1 MRRILMHRR
10 NFLVKSAFYLF
21 SSMLGVNGISKA
33 FAGAQGE
40 TNKFSQPRIALIIDD
55 IGYSPAIA
63 RQFMQLGIP
72 ISFSVLPRL
81 PHSQGLAVE
90 IRYKGQEV
98 MLHQPMEPY
107 NSCYDP
113 GPGALYV
120 GYDAGKIA
128 RILEEN
134 ISGVPYAVGINNHM
148 GSKFTSSPKEI
159 RETLCVV
166 KDKGLF
172 FVDSLTSNRSKA
184 YRTAKKLH
192 ISSACRNIFLD
203 TVLNESAILFQLYK
217 LRHHAIKYGHAV
229 GIGHPFPETARA
241 IGKFLANIN
250 EHEVSFVHAS
260 KIL

>member
-1 MRRILMHRR
+1 MRRILMDRR

-21 SSMLGVNGISKA
+21 GSMSGVNGVSKA
-33 FAGAQGE
+33 FAGAQGG
-40 TNKFSQPRIALIIDD
+40 TNKFLKPRIALIIDD

-72 ISFSVLPRL
+72 LTYSVLPRL
-81 PHSQGLAVE
+81 PHSHDLAVE
-90 IRYKGQEV
+90 IRYKGQEI

-107 NSCYDP
+107 NSSYDP

-120 GYDAGKIA
+120 GYDARKIA

-134 ISGVPYAVGINNHM
+134 ISVVPYAVGINNHM
-148 GSKFTSSPKEI
+148 GSKFTSSSREI

-172 FVDSLTSNRSKA
+172 FVDSLTSSRSKA
-184 YRTAKKLH
+184 YRTAKRLH
-192 ISSACRNIFLD
+192 ISSARRNIFLD
-203 TVLNESAILFQLYK
+203 NVLDESAILFQLYK
-217 LRHHAIKYGHAV
+217 LRQHAIKYGYAV
-229 GIGHPFPETARA
+229 GIGHPFSETARA
-241 IGKFLANIN
+241 IGKFLTNVN